1 MPDAEDIDHKDK
13 RTHYSSV
20 TCDAGTLKKLDERQ
34 LNEVFKF
41 LKDQRTG
48 AFVSQNFRRIAAAVT
63 SVAVTIL

>member
-1 MPDAEDIDHKDK
+1 MRE
-13 RTHYSSV
+13 
-20 TCDAGTLKKLDERQ
+20 LWELDERQ

-63 SVAVTIL
+63 SVAVTILWKSEDE